1 MRLKLSGVN
10 GYNKVVSIDNDATL
24 EKLILASDAP
34 SPVAGIRYG
43 YPPQKVENDERTFQS
58 KLDALGISSGE
69 KIILL
74 FQDEGNKSQ
83 TVTDDQFTQVS
94 QAPNDPLP
102 PHKCKLSLPTGEET
116 VLQARQIPDD
126 NSCLFHSLSYCVY
139 KDISLSPTLRTVC
152 SDRIRNDKVLYSDA
166 VLDRPNE
173 EYAQWILR
181 KDSWGGGI
189 EIAILSKNFGVAIYV
204 LDMDAQKFEKFNE
217 DQFDQFIIVMFNGIH
232 YDSLELANQRTVFD
246 RRDEIFSEAVLEAA
260 LEIAKQLKR
269 TGHSFNTR
277 RDRIICNT
285 CKTILVGERD
295 VAKHA
300 ESTGHVDF
308 GQAKN

>member
-1 MRLKLSGVN
+1 MRLKLSGGN
-10 GYNKVVSIDNDATL
+10 GYNKVVSIDNDVTL
-24 EKLILASDAP
+24 ERLILASEAP
-34 SPVAGIRYG
+34 LPVAGIRYG
-43 YPPQKVENDERTFQS
+43 YPPQRVDNNQEASQS
-58 KLDALGISSGE
+58 KLDSLGISSGE
-69 KIILL
+69 KITLI
-74 FQDEGNKSQ
+74 FQDEGNKSKS
-83 TVTDDQFTQVS
+83 VTEAPPSSQPSNDQLS
-94 QAPNDPLP
+94 PN
-102 PHKCKLSLPTGEET
+102 KCKISLPTGEET
-116 VLQARQIPDD
+116 VLQVRQIPDD

-189 EIAILSKNFGVAIYV
+189 EIAILSKNFGVAVYV

-217 DQFDQFIIVMFNGIH
+217 DQFNQFVIIMFNGVH
-232 YDSLELANQRTVFD
+232 YDSLELVNQRTVFD

-269 TGHSFNTR
+269 SGHSFNTR

-295 VAKHA
+295 VARHA

>member
-1 MRLKLSGVN
+1 MRLKLSGGN
-10 GYNKVVSIDNDATL
+10 GYNKVVSVDNDATL
-24 EKLILASDAP
+24 EKLLLASEAP
-34 SPVAGIRYG
+34 TPVAGIRYG
-43 YPPQKVENDERTFQS
+43 YPPQRVDNNQKTSQS
-58 KLDALGISSGE
+58 KLDSLGISSGE
-69 KIILL
+69 KVTLI
-74 FQDEGNKSQ
+74 FQDEGNKSEA
-83 TVTDDQFTQVS
+83 VTERAPSS
-94 QAPNDPLP
+94 QSSSEQLP
-102 PHKCKLSLPTGEET
+102 PNKCKISLPTGEET
-116 VLQARQIPDD
+116 YLHVRQIPDD

-152 SDRIRNDKVLYSDA
+152 SEHIRNDKVLYSDA

-189 EIAILSKNFGVAIYV
+189 EIAILSKNFGVAVYV

-217 DQFDQFIIVMFNGIH
+217 DQFNQFVIIMFNGVH
-232 YDSLELANQRTVFD
+232 YDSLELVNQRTVFD

-269 TGHSFNTR
+269 SGHSFNTR

-295 VAKHA
+295 VARHA

>member
-1 MRLKLSGVN
+1 MRLKVSGGN
-10 GYNKVVSIDNDATL
+10 GYNKVVSVDNDATL
-24 EKLILASDAP
+24 EKLLLASEAP
-34 SPVAGIRYG
+34 TPVAGIRYG
-43 YPPQKVENDERTFQS
+43 YPPQRVDNNQKTSQS
-58 KLDALGISSGE
+58 KLDSLGISSGE
-69 KIILL
+69 KVTLI
-74 FQDEGNKSQ
+74 FQDEGNKSEA
-83 TVTDDQFTQVS
+83 VTERAPSS
-94 QAPNDPLP
+94 QSSSEQLP
-102 PHKCKLSLPTGEET
+102 PNKCKISLPTGEET
-116 VLQARQIPDD
+116 YLHVRQIPDD

-152 SDRIRNDKVLYSDA
+152 SEHIRNDKVLYSDA

-189 EIAILSKNFGVAIYV
+189 EIAILSKNFGVAVYV

-217 DQFDQFIIVMFNGIH
+217 DQFNQFVIIMFNGVH
-232 YDSLELANQRTVFD
+232 YDSLELVNQRTVFD

-269 TGHSFNTR
+269 SGHSFNTR

-295 VAKHA
+295 VARHA